1 MKLCI
6 TAGNYHIFKLMIK
19 NHKDSRIQLKNI
31 HSLDFD
37 LVFDVYTSLDQKTVI
52 SILSHELRYSPFMY
66 LCPGFKVEMSP
77 IPKLMHKKS
86 SSCLLLSNKS
96 EENSFNS
103 CISLSKFKYILSK
116 ISFSFIL
123 AKVISSFFFVN
134 IIIIFSYSFF
144 RIIFKFFFILYQTNN
159 CCYNSYPTRN

>member
-31 HSLDFD
+31 HPLDFD

-66 LCPGFKVEMSP
+66 LCPGFKV
-77 IPKLMHKKS
+77 IPLKKRLPHGTKES
-86 SSCLLLSNKS
+86 TTPLNL
-96 EENSFNS
+96 SFNLIIYIKKQFEIAF
-103 CISLSKFKYILSK
+103 ISNCL
-116 ISFSFIL
+116 
-123 AKVISSFFFVN
+123 FF
-134 IIIIFSYSFF
+134 Y
-144 RIIFKFFFILYQTNN
+144 
-159 CCYNSYPTRN
+159 

>member
-31 HSLDFD
+31 HPLDFD

-66 LCPGFKVEMSP
+66 LCPGFKV
-77 IPKLMHKKS
+77 IPLKKRLPSLFLS
-86 SSCLLLSNKS
+86 STDINPLLLPV
-96 EENSFNS
+96 
-103 CISLSKFKYILSK
+103 
-116 ISFSFIL
+116 
-123 AKVISSFFFVN
+123 AVPISSPSSQFLRKSCQRYGLPITPSITIPFHSIFIDISA
-134 IIIIFSYSFF
+134 III
-144 RIIFKFFFILYQTNN
+144 
-159 CCYNSYPTRN
+159 

>member
-31 HSLDFD
+31 HPLDFD

-66 LCPGFKVEMSP
+66 LCPCFKV
-77 IPKLMHKKS
+77 IPLKKRLPHGTKES
-86 SSCLLLSNKS
+86 TTPLNL
-96 EENSFNS
+96 SFN
-103 CISLSKFKYILSK
+103 
-116 ISFSFIL
+116 
-123 AKVISSFFFVN
+123 
-134 IIIIFSYSFF
+134 
-144 RIIFKFFFILYQTNN
+144 
-159 CCYNSYPTRN
+159 

>member
-31 HSLDFD
+31 HPLDFD

-66 LCPGFKVEMSP
+66 LCPGFKV
-77 IPKLMHKKS
+77 IPFKKKISHGTKEPTTPLKL
-86 SSCLLLSNKS
+86 
-96 EENSFNS
+96 SFN
-103 CISLSKFKYILSK
+103 
-116 ISFSFIL
+116 
-123 AKVISSFFFVN
+123 
-134 IIIIFSYSFF
+134 
-144 RIIFKFFFILYQTNN
+144 
-159 CCYNSYPTRN
+159 